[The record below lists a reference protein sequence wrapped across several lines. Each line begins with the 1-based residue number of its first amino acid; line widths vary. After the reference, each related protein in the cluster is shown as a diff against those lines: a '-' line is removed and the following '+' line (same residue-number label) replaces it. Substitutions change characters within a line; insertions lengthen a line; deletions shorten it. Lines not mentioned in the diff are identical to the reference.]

1 MTDDRASTVGLRREP
16 VQRRSRERVD
26 AILAAATELL
36 AEVEGTEI
44 TTTTIAARAGVP
56 VGSLYE
62 YFVDREAVIDAVAA
76 RMLDRHD
83 EHLRAALTA
92 APESLE
98 AMVDALYAAYADF
111 YRAEPAFISLR
122 LSSLYTREHRSWVV
136 ERIDHLL
143 ADVVKVG
150 ADAGVL
156 PDDPGLVDRLQLVWA
171 VGDAVLQVGYRS
183 DPRGDP
189 AVIAE
194 GREIVLVALAR
205 AARAG

>member
-98 AMVDALYAAYADF
+98 AMVDALYTAYAGF

-122 LSSLYTREHRSWVV
+122 YSSLYTR
-136 ERIDHLL
+136 
-143 ADVVKVG
+143 
-150 ADAGVL
+150 
-156 PDDPGLVDRLQLVWA
+156 
-171 VGDAVLQVGYRS
+171 
-183 DPRGDP
+183 
-189 AVIAE
+189 
-194 GREIVLVALAR
+194 
-205 AARAG
+205 